1 MSTVVK
7 VKDNVD
13 VPFHIESNNSSSQQL
28 TNSATS
34 MKNHSN
40 GNGNLSILSHVK
52 YQHLLAGISGGAI
65 STLILHPLDLMK
77 IRFSVSDGRTT
88 VPQYTSLSSAF
99 YTVVR
104 QEGFKGL
111 YRGVAPNVWGSG
123 SAWGFYFLFY
133 NSIKNWIQKGDSH
146 CPLGPKWHMLAAA
159 EAGVLTLLVTNPI
172 WVVKTRLCLQYGI
185 SGAVSSDTAVWYNGM
200 ADALVKIYQTEG
212 IRGLYRGFVP
222 GMFGVVH
229 GAIQFMTYEEMKSF
243 YNRSRMLPYDNKL
256 ATGEYLGFAAI
267 SKLIAAASTY
277 PYQVLRTRL
286 QDQHHHYK
294 GTWDCVQKTWKY
306 EGPKGFYK
314 GLAPYLLHVTPNIC
328 LVMLVYEK
336 FTN

>member
-1 MSTVVK
+1 MSAIVK
-7 VKDNVD
+7 VKENVD
-13 VPFHIESNNSSSQQL
+13 VAFHIESNNNQQL
-28 TNSATS
+28 NTANNNTT
-34 MKNHSN
+34 MKNHNN
-40 GNGNLSILSHVK
+40 GNTLSLFSHVK

-77 IRFSVSDGRTT
+77 IRFAVCDGRTT
-88 VPQYTSLSSAF
+88 IPQYNSLSSAF

-104 QEGFKGL
+104 QEGVKGL

-133 NSIKNWIQKGDSH
+133 NSIKNWIQKGDSQY
-146 CPLGPKWHMLAAA
+146 PLGPTLHMLAAA

-185 SGAVSSDTAVWYNGM
+185 KGSAPRDASTSYNGM
-200 ADALVKIYQTEG
+200 RDALVKIYQMEG
-212 IRGLYRGFVP
+212 VRGLYRGFVP

-229 GAIQFMTYEEMKSF
+229 GAIQFMTYEEMKAS
-243 YNRSRMLPYDNKL
+243 YNRYRKLPHDNKL
-256 ATGEYLGFAAI
+256 TTGEYIGFAAI

-286 QDQHHHYK
+286 QDQHHSYK
-294 GTWDCVQKTWKY
+294 GTWDCVKKTWNY
-306 EGPKGFYK
+306 EGTRGFYK

-328 LVMLVYEK
+328 LVMLIYEK
-336 FTN
+336 FTS